1 MVTRISGNDAFSAT
15 TAGVASGA
23 TAPTPPLSE
32 TSYWYANT
40 AGTAD
45 YQRWSGLTPADAWQF
60 RRLVHVSTAVL
71 AASGHSDLDLTE
83 LRGGS
88 DATNK
93 LIVRVQGT
101 DKMRVVDSTGA
112 YVFTSTP
119 TFPHDANLF
128 YRLDGYGNANTGIG
142 RVALFPLGS
151 STPVSGF
158 DTGEIAMPM
167 GGTGG
172 GPTGIRLGHASGA
185 GTWPGKS
192 AWCRDEFYT
201 GTDAAFAFKGPYGSN
216 VAPTAAPAGA
226 TGAAVKLTANAA
238 DSDGTVVSYAWSIT
252 SVPSGG
258 TPTVYDATSS
268 TAHFLYTVPGNYG
281 ISLTVIDNSGAS
293 TTATLTYNA
302 PSPTATATPFRF
314 FYDLATTT
322 WVAA

>member
-1 MVTRISGNDAFSAT
+1 MVTRISGTDAFTAT
-15 TAGVASGA
+15 DA
-23 TAPTPPLSE
+23 TVSSSSTSPSPPLSE
-32 TSYWYANT
+32 TSYWTTNT
-40 AGTAD
+40 SGATG
-45 YQRWSGLTPADAWQF
+45 YQRWSGLTAADAWQF
-60 RRLVHVSTAVL
+60 RRLVYVGTAS
-71 AASGHSDLDLTE
+71 ATDLDL
-83 LRGGS
+83 LAMRGGS

-93 LIVRVQGT
+93 LVVRIQGT

-112 YVFTSTP
+112 FVFTSTP
-119 TFPHDANLF
+119 TFPHDTW
-128 YRLDGYGNANTGIG
+128 YRLEGYGNANTGIG
-142 RVALFPLGS
+142 RVALFPVGS
-151 STPVSGF
+151 STAVSGM
-158 DTGEIAMPM
+158 DTGEIAMTM

-172 GPTGIRLGHASGA
+172 GPTGIRLGKTSTA
-185 GTWPGKS
+185 GTYVGKD

-268 TAHFLYTVPGNYG
+268 TAHFLYTVAGNYG
-281 ISLTVIDNSGAS
+281 IQLIVTDNSGAS

-302 PSPTATATPFRF
+302 PSPTATATPFRY